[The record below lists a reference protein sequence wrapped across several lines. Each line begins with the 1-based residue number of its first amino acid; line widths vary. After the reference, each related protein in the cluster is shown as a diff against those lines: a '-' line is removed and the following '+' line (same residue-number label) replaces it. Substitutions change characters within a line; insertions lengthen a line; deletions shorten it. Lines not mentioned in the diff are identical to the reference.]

1 MTTDYAEI
9 GITTNFSFLRGGSH
23 PQDYVH
29 RATELRLP
37 AIGIADH
44 NTLAGVVRAH
54 SELENPEILHKPK
67 LLIGARIVFVDGTP
81 DILVY
86 PRDRAAYGRLCRLLT
101 RGKLAAEKGECRL
114 TLTDLL
120 DFADGQLLVPVLPH
134 RFAAAQVHNLL
145 ARLKASPAEGVW
157 LAASLLYRGD
167 DRRRLARLHRTADAA
182 GVPMLATNEVLYHHP
197 ARRPLQ
203 DVLTCIRE
211 KTTIDAV
218 GRRLEANAER
228 HLKPAQEMSRLFRDF
243 PGALRE
249 TMRFASRIKF
259 SLDQLK
265 YQYPDEPVPPG
276 KTAQAHLEDLTWEGA
291 QKYFPGGIDEA
302 LRATLNKELALIAE
316 LNYAHY
322 FLTVHDIVRFAR
334 SQSILCQGRG
344 SAANS
349 AVCYVLGITS
359 VNPTK
364 VDLLFER
371 FISKERLE
379 PPDIDVDFEHSRREE
394 VMQYVYRRYGRH
406 RAAIIATVIHY
417 RPRSAIR
424 DVGKALG
431 LTEDVT
437 AALADTVWGSWGKGL
452 NEMQVRQAGLD
463 PQNAMITLAVELAAE
478 LIEFPRH
485 LSQHVGGYV
494 LTQDRLDSYVP
505 IGNAAMDDRTFIE
518 WDKDD
523 VDALHMMKVD
533 VLALGMLT
541 CIRKCF
547 DLIDDH
553 KGKRWELAT
562 IPQEDAPVYDMLCR
576 GESLGV
582 FQVESRAQMN
592 MLPRLKPRTFY
603 DLVIEVAIV
612 RPGPIQGD
620 MVHPYLRRRNKQERV
635 TYPSPSPQHGDAD
648 ELYRVLHKTLGVPL
662 FQEQAMRIAIEAA
675 KFTSEEANGLRRSM
689 ATFRNL
695 GTIGKFESKMIGNMV
710 ARGYDPEF
718 ARSCFD
724 QIKGFGSYGFPE
736 SHAASFAQL
745 VYVSSWLKRYHPDAF
760 CCGLLN
766 SQPMGFYAPAQIVG
780 DARKNGVEVREVDVS
795 FSFAQNTLEEHDP
808 DPEGRVSAKW
818 EPVFRE
824 GSCSNKKA
832 DGEYCAVRLGFRQ
845 IDGFHW
851 LDPDEENLKRS
862 QAFFRG
868 EFPALP
874 QAFTSPQRGEV
885 DLRSKSGE
893 GAQVPRETAPLT
905 RAFGA
910 TSPYGRGGIPP
921 MPQEAT
927 TDWADRIV
935 AARARRPFTSLEEF
949 ARDTALPK
957 RALILLADADAFRSL
972 GLDRR
977 AALWA
982 VRRLPDDVPLP
993 LFQASVAREQP
1004 DENAKA
1010 LPDMPRSE
1018 QVVADYQTIRLSLK
1032 GHPMEFLRQMFAR
1045 ERVLACR
1052 DICHANQGRR
1062 VRCAGVVLVR
1072 QRPGSAKGVVF
1083 MTIEDETGIANIV
1096 VWPKV
1101 MEQYRK
1107 EVMGARLV
1115 LIEGYIQ
1122 SSPEQVTH
1130 LVAQRLVDRSRELTG
1145 LADDALGRKPPV
1157 PAGPALVEPLN
1168 DDRRDHAEAPAQKI
1182 RHPRNVRILP
1192 PSRDFH

>member
-1 MTTDYAEI
+1 MMEPAPDYAEI
-9 GITTNFSFLRGGSH
+9 GITSNFSFLRGGSD
-23 PQDYVH
+23 PRAYVH
-29 RATELRLP
+29 QASILRIP
-37 AIGIADH
+37 AIGLADH
-44 NTLAGVVRAH
+44 NTLAGVVRAYK
-54 SELENPEILHKPK
+54 ELENSEVAHPPK
-67 LLIGARIVFVDGTP
+67 LLIGSRIVFMDGTP

-86 PRDRAAYGRLCRLLT
+86 PRDRAAYGRLCQLLT
-101 RGKLAAEKGECRL
+101 RGKRGDDIKRIEKGECHL
-114 TLTDLL
+114 KLNDLL
-120 DFADGQLLVPVLPH
+120 AFAEDQLLVLSLPH
-134 RFAAAQVHNLL
+134 RFEASKTLDLL
-145 ARLKASPAEGVW
+145 VRLKASRADGVW

-167 DRRRLARLHRTADAA
+167 DRRRLVRLHHLAEKA
-182 GVPMLATNEVLYHHP
+182 GVPLLATNDVLYHHP

-211 KTTIDAV
+211 KTTIDAI
-218 GRRLEANAER
+218 GKRLEANAER
-228 HLKPAQEMSRLFRDF
+228 HLKPAHEMARLFRDF
-243 PGALRE
+243 PDAIAE
-249 TMRFASRIKF
+249 TMRFADRIEF

-276 KTAQAHLEDLTWEGA
+276 KTAQRHLEDLTWQGA
-291 QKYFPGGIDEA
+291 HKRFPI
-302 LRATLNKELALIAE
+302 RISPKIKKTLHKELRLIRK
-316 LNYAHY
+316 LKYAHY
-322 FLTVHDIVRFAR
+322 FLTVHDIVRYAR
-334 SQSILCQGRG
+334 SENILCQGRG

-359 VNPTK
+359 VDPTK

-452 NEMQVRQAGLD
+452 NDMQVRQAGLD
-463 PQNAMITLAVELAAE
+463 PRNAMIGLAVDLATELV
-478 LIEFPRH
+478 EFPRH

-494 LTQDRLDSYVP
+494 LTQDRLDTYVP
-505 IGNAAMDDRTFIE
+505 IGNAAMEDRTFIE

-523 VDALHMMKVD
+523 VDALNMMKVD

-541 CIRKCF
+541 CIRKSF
-547 DLIDDH
+547 DLIADH

-562 IPQEDAPVYDMLCR
+562 VPQDDPEVYDMLCR

-592 MLPRLKPRTFY
+592 MLPRLKPRKFY

-620 MVHPYLRRRNKQERV
+620 MVHPYLRRRNGLEKV
-635 TYPSPSPQHGDAD
+635 SYPSPSPEHGDKD
-648 ELYRVLHKTLGVPL
+648 ELYRVLHQTLGVPL

-695 GTIGKFESKMIGNMV
+695 GTIGKYEDKLIGNMV
-710 ARGYDPEF
+710 ARGYDLEF
-718 ARSCFD
+718 ARSCFE

-745 VYVSSWLKRYHPDAF
+745 VYISSWLKHHHPDAF
-760 CCGLLN
+760 CCALLN

-780 DARKNGVEVREVDVS
+780 DARKNKVEVREIDVS
-795 FSFAQNTLEEHDP
+795 YSFAQNTLEERSGDH
-808 DPEGRVSAKW
+808 
-818 EPVFRE
+818 
-824 GSCSNKKA
+824 
-832 DGEYCAVRLGFRQ
+832 CAVRLGFRQ
-845 IDGFHW
+845 IDGFSW
-851 LDPDEENLKRS
+851 KDPDEVKLKQQ
-862 QAFFRG
+862 QALFRD
-868 EFPALP
+868 ESARLP
-874 QAFTSPQRGEV
+874 QAPTSPDARGEV
-885 DLRSKSGE
+885 DPALPLPLAGE
-893 GAQVPRETAPLT
+893 GWGEGVSAGETLREETALT
-905 RAFGA
+905 RIASGDA
-910 TSPYGRGGIPP
+910 IRPP
-921 MPQEAT
+921 PQAGEVEIN
-927 TDWADRIV
+927 DWADRIV
-935 AARARRPFTSLEEF
+935 AARKRRPFTSLEDF
-949 ARDTALPK
+949 ARDTGLPK
-957 RALILLADADAFRSL
+957 RALILLADADAFRSI

-993 LFQASVAREQP
+993 LFEAAVAREQP
-1004 DENAKA
+1004 DENAKP
-1010 LPDMPRSE
+1010 LPQMPRQE

-1032 GHPMEFLRQMFAR
+1032 GHPMEFLRAMFEK
-1045 ERVLACR
+1045 ERVVSCKE
-1052 DICHANQGRR
+1052 ICHRNDRRR

-1072 QRPGSAKGVVF
+1072 QRPGSANGVVF
-1083 MTIEDETGIANIV
+1083 MTLEDETGIANIV

-1107 EVMGARLV
+1107 EVMGARLILV
-1115 LIEGYIQ
+1115 EGYIQ
-1122 SSPEQVTH
+1122 SSPEEVTH
-1130 LVAQRLVDRSRELTG
+1130 LVAQRMIDRSYDLINLSNE
-1145 LADDALGRKPPV
+1145 AFSAKPAV

-1168 DDRRDHAEAPAQKI
+1168 DDRRDHGKNSPQKI
-1182 RHPRNVRILP
+1182 RHPRDVRILP

>member
-1 MTTDYAEI
+1 MSAPPPDYAEI
-9 GITTNFSFLRGGSH
+9 GITSNFSFLRGGSD
-23 PQDYVH
+23 PRAYVH
-29 RATELRLP
+29 QASELGIP
-37 AIGIADH
+37 VIGLADH
-44 NTLAGVVRAH
+44 NTLAGVVRAWKELD
-54 SELENPEILHKPK
+54 SEKVAHPPK
-67 LLIGARIVFVDGTP
+67 LLIGARIVFIDSTP

-86 PRDRAAYGRLCRLLT
+86 PRDRAAYGRLCQLLT
-101 RGKLAAEKGECRL
+101 RGKRGDDIERIEKGDCRL
-114 TLTDLL
+114 TLSDLI
-120 DFADGQLLVPVLPH
+120 DFAEGQLLVLALSH
-134 RFAAAQVHNLL
+134 RFEAPVALDILAQ
-145 ARLKASPAEGVW
+145 LKASAADGVW

-167 DRRRLARLHRTADAA
+167 DKRRLARLHGLATDA
-182 GVPMLATNEVLYHHP
+182 GVPLLATNEVLYHHP

-211 KTTIDAV
+211 KTTIEAV

-228 HLKPAQEMSRLFRDF
+228 HLKPAHEMIRLFRDL
-243 PGALRE
+243 PDAIAE
-249 TMRFASRIKF
+249 TMRFAARISF

-276 KTAQAHLEDLTWEGA
+276 KTAQQHLEDLTWAGVD
-291 QKYFPGGIDEA
+291 KYFGGEIDEK
-302 LRATLNKELALIAE
+302 LRTTLNKELALIAE
-316 LNYAHY
+316 LKYAHY
-322 FLTVHDIVRFAR
+322 FLTVHDIVHYAR
-334 SQSILCQGRG
+334 SQNILCQGRG

-349 AVCYVLGITS
+349 AVCFVLGVTS
-359 VNPTK
+359 VDPTK

-406 RAAIIATVIHY
+406 RAAIIATIIHY

-437 AALADTVWGSWGKGL
+437 AALADTVWGSWGSGL
-452 NEMQVRQAGLD
+452 NDMQVKQAGLD
-463 PQNAMITLAVELAAE
+463 PQNPMINLAVELATE

-494 LTQDRLDSYVP
+494 LTQDRLDTYVP

-523 VDALHMMKVD
+523 VDALNMMKVD

-547 DLIDDH
+547 DLIDQH
-553 KGKRWELAT
+553 KGERWVLASV
-562 IPQEDAPVYDMLCR
+562 PQDDPKVYDMLCD

-592 MLPRLKPRTFY
+592 MLPRLRPQTFY

-620 MVHPYLRRRNKQERV
+620 MVHPYLRRRNKQEQV
-635 TYPSPSPQHGDAD
+635 TYPSPAPDQGDKD
-648 ELYRVLHKTLGVPL
+648 ELYNVLHKTLGVPL

-675 KFTSEEANGLRRSM
+675 HFTSEEANGLRRSM

-695 GTIGKFESKMIGNMV
+695 GTIGSYEEKLVGNMV
-710 ARGYDPEF
+710 ARGYSPDF

-745 VYVSSWLKRYHPDAF
+745 VYISSWLKHHHPDAF

-780 DARKNGVEVREVDVS
+780 DARKNGVTVREVDVS
-795 FSFAQNTLEEHDP
+795 HSFAQNTLEEKVGDH
-808 DPEGRVSAKW
+808 
-818 EPVFRE
+818 
-824 GSCSNKKA
+824 
-832 DGEYCAVRLGFRQ
+832 CAVRLGFRQ

-851 LDPDEENLKRS
+851 LDEDEERLKQLQLSFRDVRS
-862 QAFFRG
+862 ADVHESGRHERMGSLSPCGGELERG
-868 EFPALP
+868 VSHDHRPCGLPLSLTSRASFARLGPRKGGGNPPTSRAALD
-874 QAFTSPQRGEV
+874 GE
-885 DLRSKSGE
+885 L
-893 GAQVPRETAPLT
+893 
-905 RAFGA
+905 
-910 TSPYGRGGIPP
+910 
-921 MPQEAT
+921 
-927 TDWADRIV
+927 DWADRIV
-935 AARARRPFTSLEEF
+935 AARNRRPFTSLEDF
-949 ARDTALPK
+949 ARDTGLPK

-977 AALWA
+977 EALWA

-993 LFQASVAREQP
+993 LFEAATAREQP
-1004 DENAKA
+1004 DEGAKP
-1010 LPDMPRSE
+1010 LPEMPRPE

-1032 GHPMEFLRQMFAR
+1032 GHPMEFLREMFTR
-1045 ERVLACR
+1045 ERVVACHTINLSNDR
-1052 DICHANQGRR
+1052 RR

-1083 MTIEDETGIANIV
+1083 MTLEDETGIANIV

-1107 EVMGARLV
+1107 EVMGARLILV
-1115 LIEGYIQ
+1115 EGYIQ
-1122 SSPEQVTH
+1122 SSPEGVTH
-1130 LVAQRLVDRSRELTG
+1130 LVAQRMTDRSHDLIG
-1145 LADDALGRKPPV
+1145 LANESLSRKHPV
-1157 PAGPALVEPLN
+1157 PAGPALIEPLN
-1168 DDRRDHAEAPAQKI
+1168 DDRRDHGDNSPQKI